1 MLIQD
6 LLQRRNSKRS
16 TAQHIWSMQSEDFC
30 SSVARYRRA
39 AAAGGHSATPRRRRG
54 HSTPTVCCVAKFGS
68 FFSSLDFLQLTCNE
82 DQSQH
87 NKKRTYL
94 LTYENSSLKSHNEG
108 SDPFIRYELIHLMI
122 TGGYKIKAS
131 SWSSLFAVIADA
143 SYNLKFRFFE
153 KTSKI

>member
-39 AAAGGHSATPRRRRG
+39 AAGTSATPRRRRCRG

-68 FFSSLDFLQLTCNE
+68 FLSLLTSCNE
-82 DQSQH
+82 DQSSP
-87 NKKRTYL
+87 NNKRTYL
-94 LTYENSSLKSHNEG
+94 LTEIVLQNRKDLFVSRCGDLDFSKLFLVNKIRVEILLLK
-108 SDPFIRYELIHLMI
+108 Y
-122 TGGYKIKAS
+122 
-131 SWSSLFAVIADA
+131 
-143 SYNLKFRFFE
+143 
-153 KTSKI
+153 